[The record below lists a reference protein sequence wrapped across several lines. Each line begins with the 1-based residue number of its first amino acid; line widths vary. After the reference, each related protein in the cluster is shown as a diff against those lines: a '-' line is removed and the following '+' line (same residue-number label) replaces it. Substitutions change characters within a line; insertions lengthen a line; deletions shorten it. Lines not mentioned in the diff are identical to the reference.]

1 MRLVSS
7 NTFLKRNE
15 IDKADIKSVKFWQ
28 NMTGDHRFSVVVK
41 GEEDAMISAKQ
52 ELIDLLEKNS
62 EVVEGVY
69 EPEFAQLLPMR
80 FHCQISIT
88 GKKWGYLEIL
98 EDEYMYRIKSLM
110 EKADGLDVERIILPI
125 GNDGMNSE
133 GYSRATTKGTPQQD
147 ERMATNICWVLCF
160 NS

>member
-1 MRLVSS
+1 
-7 NTFLKRNE
+7 
-15 IDKADIKSVKFWQ
+15 
-28 NMTGDHRFSVVVK
+28 MTGDHRFSVVVK

-69 EPEFAQLLPMR
+69 EPEFAQPVAYEVSLPDI
-80 FHCQISIT
+80 HY
-88 GKKWGYLEIL
+88 GKEVGDTLEIL

-147 ERMATNICWVLCF
+147 RGEWQQTFVGYCALIAVSYTHLTLPTRDLV
-160 NS
+160 